1 MILSSSRA
9 EISPPAGQESAI
21 TVDSAIV
28 ESDLIA
34 RLVGAQRPGAAP
46 AALPDP
52 VRLGRRMAAMYADW
66 ERARQPDLPAL
77 AGALLHS
84 NAIPPDGPLARTC
97 LAAAQAVAAWGGLPY
112 HSATHHA
119 EVATNATVLTEL
131 AARQGQPV
139 SWHARALL
147 LAACLGHDL
156 NYLPS
161 VAKERFAAEHIAA
174 EALDGMAAACGCE
187 PADRQAI
194 RALVIATEPGL
205 RLRPGGPLGTPL
217 DPTAAR
223 LLHPAAVDPALAAL
237 AEILS
242 DADLL
247 SSVGL
252 TTAWYRVQQKRLER
266 EAGRAY
272 EAGDSERFFS
282 DIVGPDFLSAP
293 GRVFSANLALIRRT
307 ACGAC

>member
-9 EISPPAGQESAI
+9 EISPPADQESAI

-28 ESDLIA
+28 EPDLIA
-34 RLVGAQRPGAAP
+34 RLLDTRKPGVTQAM
-46 AALPDP
+46 LPDP
-52 VRLGRRMAAMYADW
+52 ARLGRRMAALYADW
-66 ERARQPDLPAL
+66 DRARQPDLPTLAVGLLRSNGIPPDAPL
-77 AGALLHS
+77 AGA
-84 NAIPPDGPLARTC
+84 C

-119 EVATNATVLTEL
+119 EVATNATVLLEL

-139 SWHARALL
+139 SSHARALL

-156 NYLPS
+156 HYQPNVP
-161 VAKERFAAEHIAA
+161 RFAAEHVAA
-174 EALDGMAAACGCE
+174 EALDAMAAAAGCDA
-187 PADRQAI
+187 ADRQAI

-205 RLRPGGPLGTPL
+205 RLRQGGPLGAPL
-217 DPTAAR
+217 DPTAAT
-223 LLHPAAVDPALAAL
+223 LLDAPAIDPALAAL

-252 TTAWYRVQQKRLER
+252 TAGWYRVQQQRLER
-266 EAGRAY
+266 EAGRPY
-272 EAGDSERFFS
+272 ETGESERFFS

-293 GRVFSANLALIRRT
+293 GRVFSGNLAVIRRT
-307 ACGAC
+307 ACAAR